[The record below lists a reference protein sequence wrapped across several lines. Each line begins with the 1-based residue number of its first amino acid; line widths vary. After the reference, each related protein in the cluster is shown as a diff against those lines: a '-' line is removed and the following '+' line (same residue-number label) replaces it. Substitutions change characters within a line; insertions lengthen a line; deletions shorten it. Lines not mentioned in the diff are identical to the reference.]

1 MERALQL
8 AGFHHPHPNPRV
20 GAVLVDPGGRVI
32 GEGAHQRAGEP
43 HAEELAL
50 AQAGDEAAGAT
61 MYVTLEPCLHQG
73 RRPPC
78 TKALIEA
85 GVKLVVV
92 GAIDPDQRMAGKGIE
107 RLRAA
112 GIEVETGVLAE
123 RAEELDPAYFH
134 HRRSGRPLVTLK
146 AALTLDGQVAAADG
160 GSQWITG
167 EEARTDGHRL
177 RAEADAVLI
186 GAGTL
191 LTDDPRLDVRLPSYQ
206 GHQPRPVVVAGR
218 RQLPPQAQIFSRDP
232 VVVTSGDWAGPGTAL
247 RVPAGDDGLPDLSDA
262 IAKLGEL
269 GLLGILTEGGP
280 TLASSL
286 WRAGLIDRGVFYLAG
301 SLAGGAGRAVFKGI
315 WPSLEFAK
323 AVEIVE
329 TIQLGPDLKV
339 TFSTHPRDMT
349 SREP

>member
-8 AGFHHPHPNPRV
+8 ASLHHPHPNPRV
-20 GAVLVDPGGRVI
+20 GALLVDSGGRVI

-50 AQAGDEAAGAT
+50 AEAGPAAAGAT

-78 TKALIEA
+78 TEALIAA
-85 GVKLVVV
+85 GVRLVVV

-112 GIEVETGVLAE
+112 GIEVETGLLAD
-123 RAEELDPAYFH
+123 RAEALDPAYFH

-160 GSQWITG
+160 GSRWITG
-167 EEARTDGHRL
+167 EEARADAHHL

-191 LTDDPRLDVRLPSYQ
+191 LADDPRLDVRLPNYQ
-206 GHQPRPVVVAGR
+206 GRQPRPVVVAGHR
-218 RQLPPQAQIFSRDP
+218 RLPPHAQVFSRDP
-232 VVVTSGDWAGPGTAL
+232 LVVTSGTWSGPGTPL
-247 RVPAGDDGLPDLSDA
+247 RVPAGADGFPDLSQA
-262 IAKLGEL
+262 VVSLGEL
-269 GLLGILTEGGP
+269 GLLDILSEGGP

-301 SLAGGAGRAVFKGI
+301 TLAGGAGRGVFNDV
-315 WPSLEFAK
+315 WPSLGLAK

-329 TIQLGPDLKV
+329 TTRLGPDLKV
-339 TFSTHPRDMT
+339 TFATHPRD
-349 SREP
+349 SGGL